1 MKSKSISD
9 ITVIMI
15 QYCLKKG
22 RNKEMKTIKQAKV
35 FYVICSVLLCIVGVL
50 LIIFPNVSAITLCY
64 VIGTIAA
71 LCGVAKIVG
80 YFSHDLYNLAFQF
93 DLALGIFMTAV
104 GAIMLISPEKVTKFF
119 SVMIGLFVM
128 VDGVFKLQTAVDA
141 KRFGLSNWWL
151 ILIGALLCVAFSLIL
166 IIHTDSGSG
175 IMMILVGISLLIDGI
190 QNLFNA
196 L

>member
-80 YFSHDLYNLAFQF
+80 YFSHDLYNLVLPAMFILL
-93 DLALGIFMTAV
+93 DKVICATSLG
-104 GAIMLISPEKVTKFF
+104 
-119 SVMIGLFVM
+119 
-128 VDGVFKLQTAVDA
+128 FKS
-141 KRFGLSNWWL
+141 KKSN
-151 ILIGALLCVAFSLIL
+151 G
-166 IIHTDSGSG
+166 G
-175 IMMILVGISLLIDGI
+175 I
-190 QNLFNA
+190 
-196 L
+196 

>member
-1 MKSKSISD
+1 
-9 ITVIMI
+9 
-15 QYCLKKG
+15 
-22 RNKEMKTIKQAKV
+22 MKTIKQAKV

-151 ILIGALLCVAFSLIL
+151 ILI
-166 IIHTDSGSG
+166 IHTDSGSS

-196 L
+196 LYTVRIMKMDSKDKYYRGDHND